1 MVQLLTR
8 TDQVFSPN
16 HELKNKTWVKLF
28 FLLHPAFRD
37 FQIIF
42 IPAKYISFIHLLFN
56 NQVLELGT
64 KLSQDKNNCNLAGMY
79 LCLQCVLGRSEQWM
93 EDGLI

>member
-1 MVQLLTR
+1 MDNTAINIACR
-8 TDQVFSPN
+8 
-16 HELKNKTWVKLF
+16 KNNFKKALF
-28 FLLHPAFRD
+28 FNLKR
-37 FQIIF
+37 
-42 IPAKYISFIHLLFN
+42 YTFIHLLFN